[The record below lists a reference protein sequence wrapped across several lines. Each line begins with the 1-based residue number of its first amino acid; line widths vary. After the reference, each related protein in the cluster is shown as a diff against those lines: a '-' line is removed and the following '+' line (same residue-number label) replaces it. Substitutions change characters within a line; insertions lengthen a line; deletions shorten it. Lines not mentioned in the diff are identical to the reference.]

1 MSLANEAS
9 LLLIPSG
16 YKSGIVYSVF
26 PTDGDGDFTFSRG
39 SDGTRKGAGGLV
51 ETMSSNIPRL
61 DYSNGDCPSLLL
73 EPERTNEFTYSE
85 EFNQSVWFKSN
96 STITTNQIIAPDGT
110 LTADLLTS
118 TASGGGVFKFSG
130 WQTTQ
135 KTISIFVKK
144 NSSNTAEI
152 FNASSSTNRVVF
164 DLNNGTISTQGGT
177 MTGKIEDFAND
188 WYRLSATHTATASQ
202 TFGLKPSPNL
212 SLFIWGAQSESAA
225 YSTNYIK
232 TTSGIV
238 TRQKDICINGG
249 DADLFNITEGT
260 FFVDAYA
267 PNSTNST
274 IISLSNGTDAQKIT
288 LLFEAVNSRVRTY
301 SSGGVLYYNNLS
313 YNQRNK
319 ILITFKLNEYK
330 TYINGSLV
338 STDTSAT
345 VPTGM
350 FKFNFSHNNGTILH
364 FEGKVH
370 DTRVYN
376 RVLTQAE
383 AIQLTTL

>member
-16 YKSGIVYSVF
+16 YKSGKVYSVF
-26 PTDGDGDFTFSRG
+26 PTDGDGDFTFTRG

-118 TASGGGVFKFSG
+118 TASGGGVYKFAG

-152 FNASSSTNRVVF
+152 FNASSNTNRVVF
-164 DLNNGTISTQGGT
+164 
-177 MTGKIEDFAND
+177 E
-188 WYRLSATHTATASQ
+188 R
-202 TFGLKPSPNL
+202 
-212 SLFIWGAQSESAA
+212 
-225 YSTNYIK
+225 
-232 TTSGIV
+232 
-238 TRQKDICINGG
+238 
-249 DADLFNITEGT
+249 
-260 FFVDAYA
+260 
-267 PNSTNST
+267 
-274 IISLSNGTDAQKIT
+274 
-288 LLFEAVNSRVRTY
+288 
-301 SSGGVLYYNNLS
+301 
-313 YNQRNK
+313 RN
-319 ILITFKLNEYK
+319 
-330 TYINGSLV
+330 V
-338 STDTSAT
+338 C
-345 VPTGM
+345 
-350 FKFNFSHNNGTILH
+350 
-364 FEGKVH
+364 
-370 DTRVYN
+370 
-376 RVLTQAE
+376 
-383 AIQLTTL
+383 